1 MEVVVADEGVPAGS
15 WRGWGLEGKN
25 FEREGKAGRLKLRER
40 TRLKIGFVMW
50 LFSLWRFEAGV
61 GVVLL
66 LVNTSDQI

>member
-1 MEVVVADEGVPAGS
+1 
-15 WRGWGLEGKN
+15 
-25 FEREGKAGRLKLRER
+25 
-40 TRLKIGFVMW
+40 